1 MELAVSFFRMPDVKM
16 ADIILFI
23 WAIPI
28 GVTIIMCIHIS
39 SHENTLL
46 AISLLFATSFAL
58 VYCSS
63 PGQLYSSCGT

>member
-1 MELAVSFFRMPDVKM
+1 MELAVSFLRIQDVKTT
-16 ADIILFI
+16 DIMLFI

-46 AISLLFATSFAL
+46 AISL
-58 VYCSS
+58 SS
-63 PGQLYSSCGT
+63 GY